1 MLESLY
7 IKDFALI
14 DEIEV
19 NFSSGLNILSGETG
33 AGKSIVVEALQ
44 MVLGERASV
53 EVIRTGAEKS
63 QVDAVFHIPNLSRP
77 LKEILD
83 EYGIELDE
91 GKLILS
97 RLISADGRSKAWISG
112 RPVPI
117 SVLLNLGN
125 QLVDFHGQHEH
136 QTVLKPSC
144 QLELLDSY
152 TDTRALCEN
161 VKEKFYTIKKIDE
174 EIASIENVQQ
184 RQNRELE
191 LLRHELNEIEQVSP
205 TIGEDETLHN
215 QLSYAMNMENIR
227 KSAKE
232 VSDLLSGSDISVIAF
247 LHRIQSMVGELKK
260 HDNTF
265 DPFFIRLEEIQ
276 RDLQELARECERCSN
291 LVEISEE
298 EIEQLNQRL
307 NQINRLKRKYGNTM
321 EGILEYAQKARVTL
335 ETVLHGEERLEEL
348 KRQRE
353 ELYKEIMHEAELLS
367 EKRKSKGAILSSEV
381 TKSLKELGMKEATF
395 RIGIEKCSL
404 NPNGIDKIE
413 FLLSPNVGEPEKPLK
428 QIASGGEMSRV
439 MLALKTTLAN
449 ADQIPTLIFDEIDAG
464 VGGIVARKVANQ
476 LAELARHHQVV
487 VITHIPQ
494 IAVFGATHFL
504 IQKEVI
510 DGRTLTR
517 VQSLKG
523 EERIKEI
530 ARMLDGSVSE
540 ISLKHANEL
549 LKEVKQQKGA
559 KSDGWTKN

>member
-19 NFSSGLNILSGETG
+19 NFSPGLNILSGETG

-63 QVDAVFHIPNLSRP
+63 QVDAVFHIPNLPGP
-77 LKEILD
+77 LKDILD
-83 EYGIELDE
+83 EYGIEPDE
-91 GKLILS
+91 GRLILS

-117 SVLLNLGN
+117 NVLLNLGN

-136 QTVLKPSC
+136 QAVLKPSC

-152 TDTRALCEN
+152 ADTHTLCES

-174 EIASIENVQQ
+174 EIASIVDMQQ
-184 RQNRELE
+184 RQSRELE

-205 TIGEDETLHN
+205 TIGEDETLHT

-227 KSAKE
+227 KNAKE

-247 LHRIQSMVGELKK
+247 LHHIQPMVEELKR
-260 HDNTF
+260 HDATF
-265 DPFFIRLEEIQ
+265 EPFFNRLEEIQ
-276 RDLQELARECERCSN
+276 CELQELARECERCCN
-291 LVEISEE
+291 LVDISEE

-307 NQINRLKRKYGNTM
+307 NQINRLKRKYGNTI
-321 EGILEYAQKARVTL
+321 EEVLEYAQKARTTL
-335 ETVLHGEERLEEL
+335 ETVLYGEQRLEEL
-348 KRQRE
+348 RHQRE
-353 ELYKEIMHEAELLS
+353 KLHKELLSEAERLS
-367 EKRKSKGAILSSEV
+367 EKRKSKGIILASEV
-381 TKSLKELGMKEATF
+381 TKLLKELGMKEATF
-395 RIGIEKCSL
+395 KIGIENCPL

-413 FLLSPNVGEPEKPLK
+413 FLLSANVGEPEKPLK

-464 VGGIVARKVANQ
+464 VGGIVAREVANQ

-494 IAVFGATHFL
+494 IAVFGTTHFL
-504 IQKEVI
+504 IQKEVS
-510 DGRTLTR
+510 DGRTITR

-523 EERIKEI
+523 DERIKEI

-549 LKEVKQQKGA
+549 LKGVKQKKGV
-559 KSDGWTKN
+559 KSNE

>member
-19 NFSSGLNILSGETG
+19 NFSPGLNILSGETG

-63 QVDAVFHIPNLSRP
+63 QVDAVFHIPNLPRP

-83 EYGIELDE
+83 EYGIEPDE
-91 GKLILS
+91 GRLILS
-97 RLISADGRSKAWISG
+97 RHISADGRSKAWISG

-117 SVLLNLGN
+117 SVLQNLGN

-136 QTVLKPSC
+136 QAVLKPLC

-152 TDTRALCEN
+152 ADTHPLCES

-174 EIASIENVQQ
+174 EIASIEDMRQ

-205 TIGEDETLHN
+205 TIGEDETLHA

-227 KSAKE
+227 KNAKE

-247 LHRIQSMVGELKK
+247 LHHIQPMVEELKR
-260 HDNTF
+260 HDTTF
-265 DPFFIRLEEIQ
+265 EPFFNRLEEIQ
-276 RDLQELARECERCSN
+276 CELQELARECERCCN

-298 EIEQLNQRL
+298 EIERLNQRL
-307 NQINRLKRKYGNTM
+307 NQINRLKRKYGNTI
-321 EGILEYAQKARVTL
+321 EGILEYAQKAHATL
-335 ETVLHGEERLEEL
+335 ETVLHGEQRLEEL
-348 KRQRE
+348 RHERE
-353 ELYKEIMHEAELLS
+353 KLYEEIMHEAEQLS
-367 EKRKSKGAILSSEV
+367 EKRKSKGTILASEV
-381 TKSLKELGMKEATF
+381 TKLLKELGMKEATF
-395 RIGIEKCSL
+395 KIGIERCLL
-404 NPNGIDKIE
+404 NPNGINKIE
-413 FLLSPNVGEPEKPLK
+413 FLLSANVGEPEKPLK

-476 LAELARHHQVV
+476 LTELAQHHQVV

-494 IAVFGATHFL
+494 IAVFGTTHFL

-510 DGRTLTR
+510 DGRTITS

-523 EERIKEI
+523 DERIKEI

-559 KSDGWTKN
+559 KSNGRTKD